1 MFENIKLYQ
10 TAGKKPLDFKKQENI
25 NIIIILLLLTPPP
38 PHALVIIG
46 WSISWLATVLLSAT
60 TTKFKKRL

>member
-38 PHALVIIG
+38 NALVIIG